1 MVRVKFWRL
10 RHRQLIIRIT
20 EAGNYMKS
28 IIFALCLFSTQLL
41 AQLEQFHAGKII
53 TNYGKVA
60 EIEGMEPIPQNTKFK
75 VSFDVAKPAE
85 VGGINRSLDSVARFI
100 NMHVA
105 AGVAIENIDL
115 AVVIHGGSVT
125 EMTGN
130 DFYQK
135 EQEKDLVNANIPLI
149 KALQSKG
156 VVFYVCGQSAAYYG
170 VKTSDLLPNVK
181 MALSAMTAH
190 ALLQQQGY
198 TLNPF

>member
-1 MVRVKFWRL
+1 MRTAVFAMC
-10 RHRQLIIRIT
+10 LI
-20 EAGNYMKS
+20 
-28 IIFALCLFSTQLL
+28 STQLL
-41 AQLEQFHAGKII
+41 AQLDQFHAGKVI
-53 TNYGKVA
+53 TSYGKVA
-60 EIEGMEPIPQNTKFK
+60 EIEGMEPLPQNAKFK
-75 VSFDVAKPAE
+75 VSFDIAKPAE
-85 VGGINRSLDSVARFI
+85 AGEINRALDSVARFI

-105 AGVAIENIDL
+105 AGVDIENIDL
-115 AVVIHGGSVT
+115 AVVIHGKSVT

-135 EQEKDLVNANIPLI
+135 DKQNDLANTNIPLI
-149 KALQSKG
+149 KALQSKR

-170 VKTSDLLPNVK
+170 VKSSDLLPNVK